1 MRYREY
7 PPLLVKRDLMNNMIR
22 IMIESIPLLF
32 GIFFLVCAFLSA
44 TDMSTPI
51 EISEYSYDQ
60 ISMTT
65 NYHIEDLVLIK
76 KTNKYSNYDYLV
88 RFTDKNGQTVYTM
101 LDIYHADE
109 NVKEKCRLV
118 ESPSFKVGD
127 VVLSGTF
134 FASSLYSDYDIEE
147 FDKAYGVISDEAPG
161 MILYAE
167 LELKTDEKLRSEIL
181 SDITLIILYIS
192 FATICILVGY
202 IRVKHFLRLRKHL
215 NEYLKAYLSFESSQN
230 IPNI

>member
-32 GIFFLVCAFLSA
+32 GIFFLVSAFLSA

-60 ISMTT
+60 IEDGK
-65 NYHIEDLVLIK
+65 NYRFDQLMLVK
-76 KTNKYSNYDYLV
+76 KINKYSNSNYLV
-88 RFTDKNGQTVYTM
+88 RFTDKNGQTVYATVRVDDE
-101 LDIYHADE
+101 DIQ
-109 NVKEKCRLV
+109 EKCKLI

-134 FASSLYSDYDIEE
+134 FTFSLYSDYEIEE
-147 FDKAYGVISDEAPG
+147 FDKAYSVIEEEAPG
-161 MILYAE
+161 MILYTR
-167 LELKTDEKLRSEIL
+167 LWLKTDEDVRSEIL

-192 FATICILVGY
+192 FATICILVGC

-230 IPNI
+230 TPNIL